1 MRAAPTTEVIMPV
14 QEGIKM
20 ELADAVASA
29 RLPLTKSRPHIV
41 LTCLAA
47 STYVLEMG
55 WDRSADAV

>member
-1 MRAAPTTEVIMPV
+1 MPV
-14 QEGIKM
+14 QEGMKM

-29 RLPLTKSRPHIV
+29 RLPLTKLRPHIV

-55 WDRSADAV
+55 WDRSAEAV